1 MKIQLTS
8 CILITLALLSPP
20 VAEANKDETLVSRN
34 SRRNLRFRTEVES
47 VKDEIRRTT
56 ASEDNRMDYLRGG
69 TGRKLKRRKTRV
81 HTVSKESRLRRCKYK
96 Y

>member
-1 MKIQLTS
+1 M
-8 CILITLALLSPP
+8 SPP
-20 VAEANKDETLVSRN
+20 VAEASKDEAIVSRS

-47 VKDEIRRTT
+47 VKDEIRRTA
-56 ASEDNRMDYLRGG
+56 ASQDNRMGYLRGG
-69 TGRKLKRRKTRV
+69 AGRKMKRRKTRV